1 MFEILVPRKPTK
13 KVKKVVNRG
22 IYKVY
27 DGLYGELGMIHMK
40 DRKKTQRNH
49 TSKWKCIYL
58 FLFGFGKQLYH

>member
-40 DRKKTQRNH
+40 DRKKTQRNY
-49 TSKWKCIYL
+49 TSK
-58 FLFGFGKQLYH
+58 